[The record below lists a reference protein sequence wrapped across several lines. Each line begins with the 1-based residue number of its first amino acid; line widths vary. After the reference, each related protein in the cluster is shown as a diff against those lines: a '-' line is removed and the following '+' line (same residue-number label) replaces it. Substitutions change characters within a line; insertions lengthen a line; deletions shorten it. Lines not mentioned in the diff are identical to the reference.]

1 MIPAWYIP
9 GYLGNAGSCLKRN
22 SVQTQEEKMTKDQAV
37 HTPIP
42 SVRISP
48 DNATVLQNLGLLAEL
63 AGNWHG
69 TGFNLVARPD
79 FQDQTNL
86 FLELN
91 LTNETTKFDPISS
104 SIPNRGFAQPDIELF
119 GLTYLQKISDATTG
133 GALHIEPGIW
143 ITQPATS
150 DPPLSPPPG
159 GQLVSRMANIPH
171 GNSLLAQGV
180 ATTFGSPP
188 VIDPG
193 ANPISGGNPAFSLFP
208 SFNSTAIDLQPP
220 LIAGVPLGAPV
231 FAAGTSEA
239 QSKPGGGFSEYTL
252 TNPASLTNTRTPL
265 GNVPPVLPP
274 SITQTLLNDPVT
286 LLQQTIEDQ
295 IAQGYSF
302 SGVALNI
309 STVPSISFF
318 TTPVINGSPL
328 PGTTTVNLAQAGG
341 GAENLS
347 FLQPN
352 ADTTLVYATFWLEKL
367 THPTQPTIM
376 QLQYAQMVMLN
387 FPALKIPGKPNLA
400 WPHVSVATLRKT
412 FG

>member
-1 MIPAWYIP
+1 MTN
-9 GYLGNAGSCLKRN
+9 GNAAHPR
-22 SVQTQEEKMTKDQAV
+22 
-37 HTPIP
+37 IP

-79 FQDQTNL
+79 FEDQTNV

-91 LTNETTKFDPISS
+91 LTSETTKFDPISS
-104 SIPNRGFAQPDIELF
+104 SIPNRGLAQPDIELF

-143 ITQPATS
+143 ITQPATTS
-150 DPPLSPPPG
+150 PPLSPPTG

-180 ATTFGSPP
+180 ATSFNGPP
-188 VIDPG
+188 TISPG
-193 ANPISGGNPAFSLFP
+193 ANPISGGSPAFSLFP
-208 SFNSTAIDLQPP
+208 SFNSTAIDLQPALAP
-220 LIAGVPLGAPV
+220 GVPLGAPV

-239 QSKPGGGFSEYTL
+239 QSKPGGGFPEYTL
-252 TNPASLTNTRTPL
+252 TNAAGPQNTRTPL
-265 GNVPPVLPP
+265 GNVPPILSP
-274 SITQTLLNDPVT
+274 SITQALVNDPIT
-286 LLQQTIEDQ
+286 LLQQTIVDQ
-295 IAQGYSF
+295 MAQGYSF

-309 STVPSISFF
+309 STAPSISFF
-318 TTPVINGSPL
+318 AAPVINGSPL
-328 PGTTTVNLAQAGG
+328 PASTPPVSLAQAGG

-367 THPTQPTIM
+367 THPDQPPIM

-387 FPALKIPGKPNLA
+387 FPALTIPGKPPFA

>member
-1 MIPAWYIP
+1 MDTLQVARP
-9 GYLGNAGSCLKRN
+9 R
-22 SVQTQEEKMTKDQAV
+22 
-37 HTPIP
+37 IP

-48 DNATVLQNLGLLAEL
+48 DNETVLKNLGLLADL

-69 TGFNLVARPD
+69 KGFNLVARPD
-79 FQDQTNL
+79 FEDQTNV

-91 LTNETTKFDPISS
+91 LTSETTKFDPISS
-104 SIPNRGFAQPDIELF
+104 SIPNRGFGQPDIELF

-150 DPPLSPPPG
+150 DPPLSPPAG

-171 GNSLLAQGV
+171 GNSMLAQGV
-180 ATTFGSPP
+180 ATSFNGPPTISPG
-188 VIDPG
+188 DD
-193 ANPISGGNPAFSLFP
+193 PISGVNPAFSLFP
-208 SFNSTAIDLQPP
+208 SFNTTAIDLQPP
-220 LIAGVPLGAPV
+220 LAAGVPLGAPV
-231 FAAGTSEA
+231 FAGGTSEA

-252 TNPASLTNTRTPL
+252 TNAASPTNTRTPL
-265 GNVPPVLPP
+265 GNVPPVLAPD
-274 SITQTLLNDPVT
+274 ITQALLNDPVT
-286 LLQQTIEDQ
+286 LLQQTIQNQ

-309 STVPSISFF
+309 STAPSISFF
-318 TTPVINGSPL
+318 AAPVINGSPL
-328 PGTTTVNLAQAGG
+328 PAITAVNLVQAGG

-352 ADTTLVYATFWLEKL
+352 ADTALVYATFWLEKL
-367 THPTQPTIM
+367 THPDHPTIM

-387 FPALKIPGKPNLA
+387 FPALKIPGAPLFA

>member
-1 MIPAWYIP
+1 MSN
-9 GYLGNAGSCLKRN
+9 GNAAHPR
-22 SVQTQEEKMTKDQAV
+22 
-37 HTPIP
+37 IP

-48 DNATVLQNLGLLAEL
+48 DNAEVLQNLGLLAEL

-79 FQDQTNL
+79 FEDQTNV

-104 SIPNRGFAQPDIELF
+104 SIPNRGFAQRDIELF

-150 DPPLSPPPG
+150 NPPLSPPTG

-180 ATTFGSPP
+180 ATPFDGPP
-188 VIDPG
+188 TLSPG
-193 ANPISGGNPAFSLFP
+193 ANSISGGNPAFSLFP
-208 SFNSTAIDLQPP
+208 SFNTTAIDLKPP
-220 LIAGVPLGAPV
+220 LAPGVPLGAPV

-252 TNPASLTNTRTPL
+252 SNEFSLTNTRTPL

-274 SITQTLLNDPVT
+274 SITQTLVNDPIT
-286 LLQQTIEDQ
+286 LLQQTIVDQ

-309 STVPSISFF
+309 STAPSISFF
-318 TTPVINGSPL
+318 AAPVINGSPL
-328 PGTTTVNLAQAGG
+328 PASTPVNVVQAGG

-367 THPTQPTIM
+367 THPNLPPRM
-376 QLQYAQMVMLN
+376 QLQYAQMVLLN
-387 FPALKIPGKPNLA
+387 FPALKIPGAPAFA

>member
-1 MIPAWYIP
+1 MATPQPARR
-9 GYLGNAGSCLKRN
+9 A
-22 SVQTQEEKMTKDQAV
+22 
-37 HTPIP
+37 IP

-48 DNATVLQNLGLLAEL
+48 DNRVVLQNLGLLAEL

-79 FQDQTNL
+79 FQDQTNV

-91 LTNETTKFDPISS
+91 LTSETTKFDPISS

-150 DPPLSPPPG
+150 DPPLAPPTG

-171 GNSLLAQGV
+171 GNSLLAQGL
-180 ATTFGSPP
+180 ATTFNGPP
-188 VIDPG
+188 TLS
-193 ANPISGGNPAFSLFP
+193 SGGNPVSGASPGFSLFP
-208 SFNSTAIDLQPP
+208 SFNTTAIDLQPP
-220 LIAGVPLGAPV
+220 LAAGKPLGAPV
-231 FAAGTSEA
+231 FAAGTSEQ
-239 QSKPGGGFSEYTL
+239 QSKPGGGFPQYTL
-252 TNPASLTNTRTPL
+252 SVPFSATNTRTPL
-265 GNVPPVLPP
+265 GNVPAVLPP
-274 SITQTLLNDPVT
+274 AITQTLLNDPVT
-286 LLQQTIEDQ
+286 LLQQTIQDQ
-295 IAQGYSF
+295 LALGYAF
-302 SGVALNI
+302 SGVVLNI
-309 STVPSISFF
+309 ATAPEIDFF
-318 TTPVINGSPL
+318 TAPVINGSPL
-328 PGTTTVNLAQAGG
+328 PGTTPVNLAQAGG
-341 GAENLS
+341 GTENLL

-367 THPTQPTIM
+367 THPEQPTIM

-387 FPALKIPGKPNLA
+387 FPALTIPGKPNFA

>member
-1 MIPAWYIP
+1 MA
-9 GYLGNAGSCLKRN
+9 N
-22 SVQTQEEKMTKDQAV
+22 SQAA
-37 HTPIP
+37 HPRIP

-79 FQDQTNL
+79 FEDQTNL

-150 DPPLSPPPG
+150 DPLLTPPAG
-159 GQLVSRMANIPH
+159 GQLVSRMGNIPH

-180 ATTFGSPP
+180 ATAFVGPP
-188 VIDPG
+188 TISPG
-193 ANPISGGNPAFSLFP
+193 ANPIGGGSPAFSLFP
-208 SFNSTAIDLQPP
+208 SFNSTAIDLKPP
-220 LIAGVPLGAPV
+220 LTAGAPLGAPV

-252 TNPASLTNTRTPL
+252 TNPAGPTNTRTPL
-265 GNVPPVLPP
+265 GNAPPVLPP
-274 SITQTLLNDPVT
+274 SITQALVNDPIT
-286 LLQQTIEDQ
+286 LLQATVDDQ

-309 STVPSISFF
+309 ATAPSISFF
-318 TTPVINGSPL
+318 TAPVVNGSPL
-328 PGTTTVNLAQAGG
+328 PGTTTVNLTQAGG

-347 FLQPN
+347 FLQQN

-367 THPTQPTIM
+367 THPDQPAMM

-387 FPALKIPGKPNLA
+387 FPALKIPGAPPFA

>member
-1 MIPAWYIP
+1 MANAQPAP
-9 GYLGNAGSCLKRN
+9 R
-22 SVQTQEEKMTKDQAV
+22 T
-37 HTPIP
+37 IP

-48 DNATVLQNLGLLAEL
+48 DNATVLKNLGLLAEL

-69 TGFNLVARPD
+69 KGFNLVARPD
-79 FQDQTNL
+79 FQDHTNL

-91 LTNETTKFDPISS
+91 LTSETTKFDPISS

-119 GLTYLQKISDATTG
+119 GLTYLQKISDSTTG

-150 DPPLSPPPG
+150 VPPLSPPTG
-159 GQLVSRMANIPH
+159 SQLVSRMANIPH

-180 ATTFGSPP
+180 ATPFDGPPTLSP
-188 VIDPG
+188 
-193 ANPISGGNPAFSLFP
+193 GGNPLSGASPAFSLFP
-208 SFNSTAIDLQPP
+208 SFNSTAIDLAPP
-220 LIAGVPLGAPV
+220 LAAGKPLGAPV
-231 FAAGTSEA
+231 FAAGTSEQ
-239 QSKPGGGFSEYTL
+239 QSKPGGGFTEYTL
-252 TNPASLTNTRTPL
+252 SVPFSPTNTRTPL
-265 GNVPPVLPP
+265 GNTPPILSPAVV
-274 SITQTLLNDPVT
+274 QTLVNDPVT
-286 LLQQTIEDQ
+286 LLQQTIQ
-295 IAQGYSF
+295 AQVAEGYSF

-309 STVPSISFF
+309 ATVAQIDFF
-318 TTPVINGSPL
+318 AAPVVNASPL
-328 PGTTTVNLAQAGG
+328 PGITSVNLAQAGG
-341 GAENLS
+341 GTENLL

-367 THPTQPTIM
+367 THPKQPTMM

-387 FPALKIPGKPNLA
+387 FPALTIPGKPVFA